1 METEY
6 QKFIEALHKLG
17 HFTQD
22 QISLLQKRIQIQ
34 KIPKGEHLLE
44 PGQICPGIYFVQEG
58 SLSHY
63 NWYDGSETI
72 INLWVEGDWVLEHQS
87 FTLQAPTL
95 NTITAFQNST
105 MLLIVL
111 DDLHKLIAI
120 SPAFF
125 QMGRLLDNG
134 EQLRWSNPRTSPEE
148 RYLTLMTQRPEVLKT
163 FPLKYIASYLG
174 MVPETLS
181 RVRRTIK
188 DGNY

>member
-1 METEY
+1 MEAEY
-6 QKFIEALHKLG
+6 QKFTAALHKLG

-22 QISLLQKRIQIQ
+22 QISLLLKRIQIQ
-34 KIPKGEHLLE
+34 KVSKGEHLLE
-44 PGQICPGIYFVQEG
+44 PGQICSGIFFVQEG
-58 SLSHY
+58 SLTHY
-63 NWYDGSETI
+63 NLYDGGETV

-87 FTLQAPTL
+87 FTLQAPSL

-105 MLLIVL
+105 LLLITL
-111 DDLHKLIAI
+111 DDLHKLIAM

-125 QMGRLLDNG
+125 QMGRLLDNDKH
-134 EQLRWSNPRTSPEE
+134 LFWNDPRTSPEE
-148 RYLTLMTQRPEVLKT
+148 RYLTLMKQRPEVLRT

-188 DGNY
+188 DGD